1 MGSLPIL
8 PILPIFKVLKL
19 AYIGLFAILGRG
31 GRGGEVAEAFE
42 EVFCSLDAH
51 SRRHFGFGLGWTC
64 GRTRTNAEADVKQIR
79 TKSEVV
85 GCCVDQW
92 KVLAQ
97 LSPEKNR
104 PNRKECG

>member
-1 MGSLPIL
+1 M
-8 PILPIFKVLKL
+8 
-19 AYIGLFAILGRG
+19 
-31 GRGGEVAEAFE
+31 AEAFE

-51 SRRHFGFGLGWTC
+51 SRRHFGFGLGWMC

-97 LSPEKNR
+97 LSLEKSPDREESGFSGPFQQNLVVS
-104 PNRKECG
+104 P